1 MDIATQVEAVLRN
14 AGYDTWTSTSV
25 SPPVVCFENAVL
37 VGFVHVFESAHSLL
51 SKWQER
57 QAAVLTR
64 YAMALRVSGDK
75 AWNVYSILLTG
86 DKAQDKMHAVE
97 KLEENFALTRK
108 IARTAIQ
115 TTVDIENALLP
126 LTAICANPLAS
137 DAAFEDRLRSQ
148 LQNVPERAVAAFLSE
163 TSADEVARILGDE
176 A

>member
-1 MDIATQVEAVLRN
+1 MDIASQAEAVLRN

-25 SPPVVCFENAVL
+25 SPPVVCFENSVL
-37 VGFVHVFESAHSLL
+37 VGFIHVFDSADSILREWEDRQKVVL
-51 SKWQER
+51 SR
-57 QAAVLTR
+57 H
-64 YAMALRVSGDK
+64 AMALRISGDK

-86 DKAQDKMHAVE
+86 DKTQDKMHAVE
-97 KLEENFALTRK
+97 KLEEDFALTRK

-115 TTVDIENALLP
+115 TTVDIEKALLP

-148 LQNVPERAVAAFLSE
+148 LHNVPERAVAAFLSE